1 MKIAKGLTEVG
12 GELREFIIPEV
23 KEGKF
28 QALLSG
34 HLSAAAEVFDKVKT
48 EKCALRVEI

>member
-1 MKIAKGLTEVG
+1 MKIAKGLSKVG
-12 GELREFIIPEV
+12 GELSEFIIPEI

-34 HLSAAAEVFDKVKT
+34 HLSAAEMFD
-48 EKCALRVEI
+48 